1 MIQWLLSAVIAV
13 VALIA
18 LREWRVSRLVG
29 LGLLVVCVVGSVF
42 VWVPVAADRVANAL
56 GVGRGAD
63 LVLYMYCAISFL
75 LILNLSLKL
84 RAQHETIT
92 NLARYVAITNV
103 PPSRCGVTDV
113 SRDSA
118 SPELVP

>member
-13 VALIA
+13 VVLIA

-29 LGLLVVCVVGSVF
+29 VGLLAVCVVGGVF
-42 VWVPVAADRVANAL
+42 VWVPSAADRVAHML

-92 NLARYVAITNV
+92 ELARFIAIANAR
-103 PPSRCGVTDV
+103 SLMRR
-113 SRDSA
+113 RD
-118 SPELVP
+118 